1 MKIQKP
7 RGTKDILPD
16 NQKNWQFVNDAV
28 DKRCRS
34 FNFGKIET
42 PIIEFKNLYSRTI
55 GEATDIVEKEMYEV
69 FRSNKTIMEK
79 GENESEMV
87 LRPEYTAG
95 IVRAYIENGMQS
107 WPQPVKLYSAGPV
120 FRYDRPQKGR
130 YRELWQF
137 NMEVLGDANPL
148 TDSMLIFQIWQIFQD
163 LGLGKNVIIDIN
175 SIGCKSCRPKIKKK
189 ITDYYKKYKNA
200 VCLDCQRRLTVNPLR
215 LLDCKN
221 DQCQKIILGAPQ
233 LVDNL
238 CDECKKH
245 FTQVLEY
252 LDELRIPYDLNPR
265 LVRGLD
271 YYTRTTFEI
280 RDISD
285 TLRQSALGGGG
296 RYDNLVEALGG
307 RSTPAIGFAA
317 GIDRIVDKLKEL
329 DIKIPEPKKA
339 EVYIIQI
346 GEKARKKSLPLISS
360 LGLKGITACCSFGKD
375 SLKAQLKEANKMKA
389 KIALIIGQREALDDT
404 VIVRDMDEANQ
415 ETVEIKDLDSLLLKK
430 LRTSV

>member
-16 NQKNWQFVNDAV
+16 NQKYWQYVNDAV
-28 DKRCRS
+28 DKRCQS

-42 PIIEFKNLYSRTI
+42 PVIEFKNLYSRGI

-69 FRSNKTIMEK
+69 SRSNKTIIEK
-79 GENESEMV
+79 NENEVEMV

-95 IVRAYIENGMQS
+95 VVRAYIENGMQS
-107 WPQPVKLYSAGPV
+107 LPQPVKLYSSGPV
-120 FRYDRPQKGR
+120 FRYERPQKGR

-137 NMEVLGDANPL
+137 NMEIIGDSTPL
-148 TDSMLIFQIWQIFQD
+148 TDALLLLQIWQIFQD
-163 LGLGKNVIIDIN
+163 LGLKNNIVIDIN
-175 SIGCKSCRPKIKKK
+175 SIGCKTCRPKIKKK
-189 ITDYYKKYKNA
+189 ITDYYKQYKNA
-200 VCLDCQRRLTVNPLR
+200 ICLDCQRRLLINPLR
-215 LLDCKN
+215 LFDCKN
-221 DQCQKIILGAPQ
+221 EQCQKIILSAPQ

-238 CDECKKH
+238 CTECKKH

-280 RDISD
+280 RDVSD
-285 TLRQSALGGGG
+285 TLRQTALGGGG
-296 RYDNLVEALGG
+296 RYDNLVEMLGG

-329 DIKIPEPKKA
+329 NIEVPETKKA
-339 EVYIIQI
+339 EVYVIQI
-346 GEKARKKSLPLISS
+346 GDKAKRKALTLINN
-360 LGLKGITACCSFGKD
+360 LGEKGITVCCSFGKE
-375 SLKAQLKEANKMKA
+375 SLKAQLKEASKMKA
-389 KIALIIGQREALDDT
+389 KIALIIGQREALDNT
-404 VIVRDMDEANQ
+404 VIVRNMFEATQ
-415 ETVEIKDLDSLLLKK
+415 ETININELDTILIKK
-430 LRTSV
+430 LRPIE